1 MSNLTDRLSATLSL
15 DEPVGKIPLVSTSRQ
30 KALAAL
36 DIVTVRDLATH
47 YPRRYL
53 DLSAVKTI
61 RNARTGES
69 CSIKGQIHRV
79 ELKRP
84 KRVDF
89 TEVTLVDGTGTLIII
104 CWKQPWLAKSLTA
117 GMQIAVSG
125 TIEMN
130 GGFKQMTNPFIEPID
145 DEGFMGRIIPIHPAC
160 AAISPAWM
168 RRLVTNA
175 LAACEGVYD
184 PLPMSLRTRYRLM
197 SRQNALRS
205 IHFPQSMDEMAQARR
220 RLAFEEL
227 FFLQLMVMRESNE
240 RERGLTPMVH
250 TVDGPAVGT
259 LIGSLP
265 FTLTEGQRLAIQDI
279 ASHMASSHSM
289 NHLLLGDVG
298 TGKTIVAAAACAM
311 AHDSGTQA
319 LVLAPTEVLA
329 TQHAASMGG
338 VFDTACIPWALLT
351 ANTTHA
357 QRTDILA
364 RLSAG
369 EISVLIGT
377 HAILEDDVVF
387 KRLTLAV
394 IDEQQRFGVEQ
405 REKAL
410 AKGEATDAL
419 YLTATPIPRTLALA
433 LYGNLTLSYLKEK
446 PHDTANRTTIVL
458 RKSQKG
464 EAYDAVKEALA
475 RGEQAYIV
483 CPLIGDTQVFQNDGA
498 DGEGYVYASISI
510 EDDADYEAA
519 DSVTE
524 ATALANR
531 LQSTVY
537 CEYRV
542 GLLHG
547 RLPADEKSQ
556 VMDGFRAGDV
566 QVLVSTTVI
575 EVGVD
580 VANATTMI
588 IEDADRFGLSQLH
601 QLRGRVGRGEIPGT
615 VYLISSSTS
624 EDAMK
629 RLAAMETTED
639 GFELASYDLSL
650 RREGDILGNRQS
662 GASALKLVNVVSDA
676 AIVQVANKE
685 ARRLIEADPYLEQPQ
700 NQALWREIRMMFR
713 NAHVRQGG

>member
-1 MSNLTDRLSATLSL
+1 
-15 DEPVGKIPLVSTSRQ
+15 
-30 KALAAL
+30 
-36 DIVTVRDLATH
+36 
-47 YPRRYL
+47 
-53 DLSAVKTI
+53 
-61 RNARTGES
+61 
-69 CSIKGQIHRV
+69 
-79 ELKRP
+79 
-84 KRVDF
+84 
-89 TEVTLVDGTGTLIII
+89 
-104 CWKQPWLAKSLTA
+104 
-117 GMQIAVSG
+117 MQIAVSG

-130 GGFKQMTNPFIEPID
+130 GGFKQMTNPFIEPLD
-145 DEGFMGRIIPIHPAC
+145 DESFMGRIIPIHPAC

-184 PLPMSLRTRYRLM
+184 PLPMALRTRYRLM

-205 IHFPQSMDEMAQARR
+205 IHFPQSMDEAAQARR

-240 RERGLTPMVH
+240 RERGLTPMSH
-250 TVDGPAVGT
+250 TVDGPASRA
-259 LIGSLP
+259 LLAALP
-265 FTLTEGQRLAIQDI
+265 FTLTDGQQCAIQDI
-279 ASHMASSHSM
+279 AGHMAEAHCM

-298 TGKTIVAAAACAM
+298 TGKTVVAAAACAM
-311 AHDSGTQA
+311 AHDSGTQS

-338 VFDTACIPWALLT
+338 LFDAVGIPWALLT
-351 ANTTHA
+351 ANTSHA
-357 QRTDILA
+357 QRTDILT
-364 RLSAG
+364 RLAAG

-377 HAILEDDVVF
+377 HAVLEDDVVF
-387 KRLTLAV
+387 RKLTLAV

-405 REKAL
+405 RGKAL
-410 AKGEATDAL
+410 AKGEAADAL

-446 PHDTANRTTIVL
+446 PHDTANRTTVVL
-458 RKSQKG
+458 PKGRKG
-464 EAYDAVKEALA
+464 EAYEAVKEALE

-483 CPLIGDTQVFQNDGA
+483 CPLIGDKAAAQDDGA
-498 DGEGYVYASISI
+498 NGEAYVYASISI
-510 EDDADYEAA
+510 EDDRDY
-519 DSVTE
+519 DTVDGVTE

-537 CEYRV
+537 CEYEV

-547 RLPADEKSQ
+547 RLRADEKSQ
-556 VMDGFRAGDV
+556 VMDRFRAGDV

-615 VYLISSSTS
+615 VYLISSNTG
-624 EDAMK
+624 EDAVK
-629 RLAAMETTED
+629 RLSAMETTED

-685 ARRLIEADPYLEQPQ
+685 ARRLIESDPYLEQPQ

-713 NAHVRQGG
+713 NAHVKQGG